1 MAVRD
6 EIKEQTD
13 KFKDMTFAQ
22 KRDYIWT
29 YYKWWIIIAVASV
42 FFIVSLINTIKRNS
56 RPVYISAA
64 FINSTLEAAGA
75 NCTLEDEFLD
85 EVGASKDTYNSEF
98 DYAIYL
104 DNDYGNQQSMA
115 GQVKLISKYSAEELD
130 IVCAPEEV
138 LEGSGDVGGYSNL
151 EEILPAKMLDDL
163 KNKGYEFYYYT
174 EKIYADDATMDEN
187 GNMPYTAGE
196 TYMAGIYLD
205 NCKKLVGD
213 LDTCVYSNDVPDR
226 MILTL
231 AWNAPHL
238 DHAIEFIEFV
248 IE

>member
-42 FFIVSLINTIKRNS
+42 IFIVSLINTVRRNS
-56 RPVYISAA
+56 RPVYLSAA
-64 FINSTLEAAGA
+64 FINSTVEAGGSF
-75 NCTLEDEFLD
+75 CTLEDEFLSR
-85 EVGASKDTYNSEF
+85 VGASKDIYNSEF

-138 LEGSGDVGGYSNL
+138 LDGSGDVGGYSNL

-213 LDTCVYSNDVPDR
+213 NDTCAYSSDVSDR
-226 MILTL
+226 MILTV
-231 AWNAPHL
+231 AWSAPHL
-238 DHAIEFIEFV
+238 DHAVEFIEFV
-248 IE
+248 TE